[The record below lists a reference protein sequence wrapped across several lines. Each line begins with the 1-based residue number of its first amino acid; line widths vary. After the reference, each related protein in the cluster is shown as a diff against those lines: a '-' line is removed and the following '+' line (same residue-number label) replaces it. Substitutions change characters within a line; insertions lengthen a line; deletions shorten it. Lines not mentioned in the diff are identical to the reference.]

1 MNIKETLRYLGYH
14 GQEADSQVLALI
26 EQCWRELKRAASP
39 KSFYQEYPL
48 RFYKEDGIDVYGFK
62 TCSKALKKN
71 LNGCQGAVMFAAT
84 LGTGVDMLLKR
95 YGKLQISKAV
105 VIQAAAA
112 VMLEDYCDE
121 INEEIRIGYEKKG
134 KFLRPRFSPGYGDF
148 SLDCQPALLQCL
160 EAAKRIGITLT
171 DSFLM
176 IPSKSVTAIIG
187 ISEKPAG
194 RCGIQG
200 CQDCEKKDCE
210 YRSGK
215 IL

>member
-1 MNIKETLRYLGYH
+1 MNVKETLRYLGYH

-26 EQCWRELKRAASP
+26 EQCWQELERAASP
-39 KSFYQEYPL
+39 KSVYQGYPL
-48 RFYKEDGIDVYGFK
+48 RFYEDYGIDVCGFR
-62 TCSKALKKN
+62 TRSKALKKN
-71 LNGCQGAVMFAAT
+71 LNGCEEAVMFAAT

-95 YGKLQISKAV
+95 YGKLQMSKAV

-112 VMLEDYCDE
+112 AMLEDYCDE

-194 RCGIQG
+194 RCSIRG
-200 CQDCEKKDCE
+200 CQNCEKRDCE
-210 YRSGK
+210 YRSVK
-215 IL
+215 IS